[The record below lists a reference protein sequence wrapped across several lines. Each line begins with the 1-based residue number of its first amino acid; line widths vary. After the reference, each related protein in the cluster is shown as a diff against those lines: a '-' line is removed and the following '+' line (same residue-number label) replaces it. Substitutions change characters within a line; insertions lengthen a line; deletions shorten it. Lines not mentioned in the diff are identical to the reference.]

1 MTVMGVT
8 VVTGGTR
15 GIGAAIS
22 RRVAS
27 DGEHVAAI
35 YHADEAAAQQ
45 FATEAKADGLDIS
58 VHRAE
63 LADVAAGTNVMA
75 EIAGSFGPV
84 RHLVNNAGVLLE
96 AKVTDTTVDLW
107 NTVLDVNCRA
117 AFFLAQAAWPA
128 MVDAGYGRIVN
139 VGSVTGTSGNAK
151 EAAYGASKAA
161 LIGLTRSLARAG
173 ARKGITVNCVV
184 PGVYETDMTAGMTEQ
199 DQEQIAAMIPAGRR
213 GRPEEMAHLVAA
225 LLHADAGYI
234 TGAVI
239 MADGGLGMG
248 A

>member
-1 MTVMGVT
+1 MNVT

-15 GIGAAIS
+15 GIGAAVC

-27 DGEHVAAI
+27 DGGHVAAV
-35 YHADEAAAQQ
+35 YRADEAAAER
-45 FATEAKADGLDIS
+45 FAADAEAAGLDIS
-58 VHRAE
+58 VHRADLE
-63 LADVAAGTNVMA
+63 DVAACQKVMA
-75 EIAGSFGPV
+75 GITAAYGPV
-84 RHLVNNAGVLLE
+84 QHLVNNAGLLLE
-96 AKVTDTTVDLW
+96 ARVADTTVELW
-107 NTVLDVNCRA
+107 DTVLDVNCRA
-117 AFFLAQAAWPA
+117 AFFLAQAVWPA
-128 MVDAGYGRIVN
+128 MAEEGYGRIVN
-139 VGSVTGTSGNAK
+139 VGSVTATSGNGK
-151 EAAYGASKAA
+151 EAAYGAAKAA

-184 PGVYETDMTAGMTEQ
+184 PGVYETDMTNGMSPE
-199 DQEQIAAMIPAGRR
+199 DQKQIAARIPVGRR
-213 GRPEEMAHLVAA
+213 GRPEEMAHLIAS

>member
-1 MTVMGVT
+1 MPPT

-22 RRVAS
+22 RRVAA
-27 DGEHVAAI
+27 GGGHVAAI
-35 YHADEAAAQQ
+35 YHADDAAAEK
-45 FATEAKADGLDIS
+45 FVMEAKAGGLDIS
-58 VHRAE
+58 AHRAE
-63 LADVAAGTNVMA
+63 LADVGACQAVMA
-75 EIAGSFGPV
+75 DIARTFGPV

-96 AKVTDTTVDLW
+96 ARVADTTVEMWD
-107 NTVLDVNCRA
+107 TIHDVNCRA
-117 AFFLAQAAWPA
+117 AFFLAQAAWPG
-128 MVDAGYGRIVN
+128 MVEDGYGRIVN
-139 VGSVTGTSGNAK
+139 VGSVTATSGNPI

-184 PGVYETDMTAGMTEQ
+184 PGVYETDMTTSMSEE
-199 DQEQIAAMIPAGRR
+199 DQRRIAAMIPAGRR
-213 GRPEEMAHLVAA
+213 GRPEELAHLVAA
-225 LLHADAGYI
+225 LLHADAAYI

>member
-1 MTVMGVT
+1 MPVT

-27 DGEHVAAI
+27 GGGHVAAI
-35 YHADEAAAQQ
+35 YHADDAAAQKLV
-45 FATEAKADGLDIS
+45 TTAKADGLDIS
-58 VHRAE
+58 AHRAE
-63 LADVAAGTNVMA
+63 LADVGACTAVMA
-75 EIAGSFGPV
+75 EITGTFGPV
-84 RHLVNNAGVLLE
+84 QHLVSNAGILRE
-96 AKVTDTTVDLW
+96 ATVTETTVEMWDA
-107 NTVLDVNCRA
+107 VHDVNCRA
-117 AFFLAQAAWPA
+117 AFFLAQAVWPG
-128 MVDAGYGRIVN
+128 MVKEGYGRIVN
-139 VGSVTGTSGNAK
+139 VGSVTGMSGNPV

-184 PGVYETDMTAGMTEQ
+184 PGVYETEMTASMSER
-199 DQEQIAAMIPAGRR
+199 DQQRIAAMIPAGRR
-213 GRPEEMAHLVAA
+213 GRPKEMAHLVAA

>member
-1 MTVMGVT
+1 MPVS

-27 DGEHVAAI
+27 GGGHVAAI
-35 YHADEAAAQQ
+35 YRADDGAAQE
-45 FATEAKADGLDIS
+45 FVTAAKADGLDIS

-63 LADVAAGTNVMA
+63 LADVTACTAVMADIAGT
-75 EIAGSFGPV
+75 FGPV
-84 RHLVNNAGVLLE
+84 RHLVNNAGILRE
-96 AKVTDTTVDLW
+96 ASVTGTTAEMW
-107 NTVLDVNCRA
+107 NEVQDVNCRA
-117 AFFLAQAAWPA
+117 AFFLAQAAWA
-128 MVDAGYGRIVN
+128 GMVDEGYGRIVN
-139 VGSVTGTSGNAK
+139 VGSVTGTSGNPA

-184 PGVYETDMTAGMTEQ
+184 PGVYETEMTAGMSEQ
-199 DQEQIAAMIPAGRR
+199 DQRRIAAMIPVGRR

-239 MADGGLGMG
+239 VADGGLGMG

>member
-1 MTVMGVT
+1 MPVSVS

-22 RRVAS
+22 RRVAA
-27 DGEHVAAI
+27 GGGHVAAI
-35 YHADEAAAQQ
+35 YHADDRAAQK
-45 FATEAKADGLDIS
+45 FVTAAKADGLDIS

-63 LADVAAGTNVMA
+63 LADAGACTAVMTDIA
-75 EIAGSFGPV
+75 ETFGPV
-84 RHLVNNAGVLLE
+84 RHLVNNAGVLRE
-96 AKVTDTTVDLW
+96 ATVAGTTAEMWDAIH
-107 NTVLDVNCRA
+107 DVNCRA
-117 AFFLAQAAWPA
+117 AFFLAQAAWPGMA
-128 MVDAGYGRIVN
+128 DAGYGRIVN
-139 VGSVTGTSGNAK
+139 VGSVTGTSGNPI
-151 EAAYGASKAA
+151 EAAYGSSKAA

-184 PGVYETDMTAGMTEQ
+184 PGVYETDMTASMTEE
-199 DQEQIAAMIPAGRR
+199 DQRRIASMIPVGRR

-225 LLHADAGYI
+225 LLHADAAYI

>member
-1 MTVMGVT
+1 MSESVS

-27 DGEHVAAI
+27 DGGHVAAI
-35 YHADEAAAQQ
+35 YHADDRGAEEFVVA
-45 FATEAKADGLDIS
+45 AKADGLDIS
-58 VHRAE
+58 AHRAE
-63 LADVAAGTNVMA
+63 LADVAACKGVMG
-75 EIAGSFGPV
+75 EIAVSFGPI
-84 RHLVNNAGVLLE
+84 RHLVNNAGVLRE
-96 AKVTDTTVDLW
+96 ARVADTTEEMWDAVH
-107 NTVLDVNCRA
+107 DVNCRA
-117 AFFLAQAAWPA
+117 AFFLAQAAWPG
-128 MVDAGYGRIVN
+128 MVEAGYGRIVN
-139 VGSVTGTSGNAK
+139 VGSVTGTSGSPV
-151 EAAYGASKAA
+151 EAAYGSSKAA

-184 PGVYETDMTAGMTEQ
+184 PGVYETDMTASMGEE
-199 DQEQIAAMIPAGRR
+199 DQRRIAAMIPAGRR
-213 GRPEEMAHLVAA
+213 GRPEELAHLVAA
-225 LLHADAGYI
+225 LLHPDAAYI